1 METAKLIHDWLEKI
15 QHPRVSQTQP
25 PTKRQKIDCRTW
37 RLPSPAPSGDSS
49 KHLFPALQM
58 DPHTPNKRRLDDE
71 DNEATPRPNK
81 TASNSSRSSF
91 NIRLAPSDSSQ
102 SQRSG
107 RSSPVKNFPINGM
120 DGHCIGAR
128 TMDPDQ
134 FGFPL
139 ALEDLM
145 REMSEIGSKNGI
157 VPEYLES
164 EIRKPS
170 QKQRSL
176 KWLTKSA
183 YTPSENFGLKRNNP
197 LPADRLLANVENLTL
212 FGRRCYE
219 LQLDEAG
226 WNNEVHIP
234 ILQAVFRGDLW
245 PDQAIV
251 DYFPW

>member
-1 METAKLIHDWLEKI
+1 
-15 QHPRVSQTQP
+15 
-25 PTKRQKIDCRTW
+25 
-37 RLPSPAPSGDSS
+37 
-49 KHLFPALQM
+49 
-58 DPHTPNKRRLDDE
+58 
-71 DNEATPRPNK
+71 
-81 TASNSSRSSF
+81 
-91 NIRLAPSDSSQ
+91 
-102 SQRSG
+102 
-107 RSSPVKNFPINGM
+107 
-120 DGHCIGAR
+120 
-128 TMDPDQ
+128 MDPDQ

-145 REMSEIGSKNGI
+145 RQMSEIGSKNGI

-183 YTPSENFGLKRNNP
+183 YTPSENFGLNRNNP
-197 LPADRLLANVENLTL
+197 LPADRFLANVENLTL

-226 WNNEVHIP
+226 WNNEVHTP
-234 ILQAVFRGDLW
+234 ILQAVFRSDLW